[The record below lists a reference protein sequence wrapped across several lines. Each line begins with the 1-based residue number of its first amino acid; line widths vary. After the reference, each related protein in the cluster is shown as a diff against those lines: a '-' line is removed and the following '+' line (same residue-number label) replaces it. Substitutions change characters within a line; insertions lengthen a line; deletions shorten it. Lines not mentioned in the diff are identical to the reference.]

1 MLSEQLISVAISFT
15 KSSLGINDLVK
26 NLTQKKYQVLNI
38 VKTLLQLQNKVTT
51 KGTLNSLR
59 LRLKQMMATQNY
71 TGTAKD
77 RITVSCSN
85 DCSLSWDSALKLLV
99 EIENG
104 VAGSWRRLHE
114 NFLSIS
120 ELVSLA
126 TLLKDST
133 AVSEKEFAFYV
144 PTRLQSE
151 KCLLNV
157 ITQLVAHLLLCC

>member
-1 MLSEQLISVAISFT
+1 
-15 KSSLGINDLVK
+15 
-26 NLTQKKYQVLNI
+26 
-38 VKTLLQLQNKVTT
+38 
-51 KGTLNSLR
+51 
-59 LRLKQMMATQNY
+59 MMATQNY

-104 VAGSWRRLHE
+104 VAGSWRRLHD

-144 PTRLQSE
+144 PSRLPSE
-151 KCLLNV
+151 KRLLNV
-157 ITQLVAHLLLCC
+157 ITQLVAHLPLCC